1 MVIYGTPA
9 EENLAGKIT
18 MLEEGCFRDIDVALM
33 MHGSPTTTC
42 DIKSMAN
49 YHIDV
54 VFEGKSS
61 HAAINP
67 DKGRSAL
74 DALLLTFQGIEF
86 LRNMFQKIPACIILW
101 QIHITFLPMLFQT
114 RPKAASYSGLSIC
127 TRWKT
132 YSPDLSA

>member
-1 MVIYGTPA
+1 
-9 EENLAGKIT
+9 

-61 HAAINP
+61 HAAITRI
-67 DKGRSAL
+67 K
-74 DALLLTFQGIEF
+74 DA
-86 LRNMFQKIPACIILW
+86 AHW
-101 QIHITFLPMLFQT
+101 MLCCLHS
-114 RPKAASYSGLSIC
+114 KV
-127 TRWKT
+127 
-132 YSPDLSA
+132 